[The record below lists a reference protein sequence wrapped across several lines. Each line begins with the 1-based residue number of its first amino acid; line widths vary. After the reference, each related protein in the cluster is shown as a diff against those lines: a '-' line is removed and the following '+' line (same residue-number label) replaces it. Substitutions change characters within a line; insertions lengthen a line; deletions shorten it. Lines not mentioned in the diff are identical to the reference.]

1 MSVIARELD
10 YSKKDFSHAS
20 YQYSKFT
27 QQSGGQTVTISGS
40 GGQESIFELPPKV
53 YNFSKFIM
61 SYVATPTG
69 VAAKLNAYFTDC
81 IPEIRQIQL
90 YTRSGLFL
98 ADIQFADNYT
108 KSILKHEIKLEDML
122 THDIPVNDNAVG
134 HVTCWEGL
142 HGMQLNI
149 SNAAQ
154 AGVPT
159 YTYQIIPEMS
169 VAGGAAPMIR
179 SSKSPAYVVTSG
191 TANTATPKVTRKFPL
206 RLYKNSIFELD
217 KDIYLGGETIYLRI
231 VWNNPGRCYYSITA
245 LDGTVDGAAAGTN
258 VEITNLNLYGTVEV
272 NPAIEQAL
280 KQKVSEGNFSILLPY
295 VYSNQLSINGSSQTI
310 NVRYNRAHGSKLMK
324 IYWAPFNNTDTSI
337 TAYDHRNATK
347 VLVPVPGSIIDNFY
361 TTVNN
366 IRTTQFNYDC
376 THQEDFLVKQD
387 KLKGS
392 CIVNSTEYYI
402 NFTWIED
409 FTDNYK
415 LFEKPLFPDELTYV
429 DGLDLNGGEILYAIT
444 ASCTNATYKHYVFA
458 VTQKTL
464 MVGPEGVT
472 IA

>member
-61 SYVATPTG
+61 SYVATPTAG
-69 VAAKLNAYFTDC
+69 AAFNVYFSDC

-98 ADIQFADNYT
+98 ADIQFSDNYT
-108 KSILKHEIKLEDML
+108 KSILRHETKLEEML
-122 THDIPVNDNAVG
+122 SNEVPINAG
-134 HVTCWEGL
+134 ATANIGMWEGL
-142 HGMQLNI
+142 HQMQVNI
-149 SNAAQ
+149 SNVAS

-159 YTYQIIPEMS
+159 YGLQLAPELGS
-169 VAGGAAPMIR
+169 TTGLIRNTNTSAYFVGGATG
-179 SSKSPAYVVTSG
+179 S
-191 TANTATPKVTRKFPL
+191 ATPVVTRKFPL

-217 KDIYLGGETIYLRI
+217 KDIYLGGETIYLRV
-231 VWNNPGRCYYSITA
+231 VWNNPGRCYYNVTA
-245 LDGTVDGAAAGTN
+245 LSNLSTGAAIGTG
-258 VEITNLNLYGTVEV
+258 VGLTALTLYGAVEV
-272 NPAIEQAL
+272 NPAVEQAL
-280 KQKVSEGNFSILLPY
+280 KQKVSEGNFSILFPY
-295 VYSNQLSINGSSQTI
+295 VYSNQLSITGTSQTV
-310 NVRYNRAHGSKLMK
+310 NVRYNRAHGSKLQK
-324 IYWAPFNNTDTSI
+324 IYWAPYNNTDTIRTSF
-337 TAYDHRNATK
+337 DHSNCTNENP
-347 VLVPVPGSIIDNFY
+347 PVPGNKVVNFY
-361 TTVNN
+361 STVNN
-366 IRTTQFNYDC
+366 VRTAQFNYDC
-376 THQEDFLVKQD
+376 TALEDYLVKKE

-392 CIVNSTEYYI
+392 CIVNSGDYYT

-409 FTDNYK
+409 FTDNYNM
-415 LFEKPLFPDELTYV
+415 LEKPLFPDQLTYI
-429 DGLDLNGGEILYAIT
+429 DGLDLSGGEILYAIT
-444 ASCTNATYKHYVFA
+444 ASTSDTTFKHYIFA